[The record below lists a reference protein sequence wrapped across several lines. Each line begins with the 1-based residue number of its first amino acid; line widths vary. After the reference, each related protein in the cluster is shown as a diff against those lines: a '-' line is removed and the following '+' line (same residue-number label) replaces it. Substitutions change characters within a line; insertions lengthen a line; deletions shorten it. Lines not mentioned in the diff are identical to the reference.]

1 MIGRTSVDLGV
12 WEDPEDRERIIR
24 EIKATGSVTNVEVR
38 RRTKSGE
45 RTIMLFSG
53 EALRIYR
60 DRREEIDL
68 VILDLI
74 IPDMAGGETYD
85 HLKRINPGVKV
96 LLSSGYSINGRARE
110 MLDRGCDGFIQK
122 PFDLAELSGRVRSIL
137 DGK

>member
-1 MIGRTSVDLGV
+1 
-12 WEDPEDRERIIR
+12 
-24 EIKATGSVTNVEVR
+24 
-38 RRTKSGE
+38 
-45 RTIMLFSG
+45 MLFSG